1 MCQKMSDTSGKT
13 RIPQGHSILLLI
25 NSSSPNG
32 HIDKKIN
39 VADIL
44 KSVVFLNG

>member
-1 MCQKMSDTSGKT
+1 MSDTSGKT
-13 RIPQGHSILLLI
+13 RIPQGNSVLLLI

-39 VADIL
+39 VSDSL
-44 KSVVFLNG
+44 KSAVFLNG